1 MLPGERNCIGWSV
14 VLHTAQADVQ
24 LQSAWRC
31 GERVA
36 FHAAQR
42 LPIPGQRHSLAL
54 CPLRREVPTEPGGQA
69 PLPTRRP
76 YFDFLHVGVMHNGM
90 PAEALLHGKGLAAA
104 SMLAHEGAL
113 LLVEGEDVAL
123 EVEGG
128 GVGAAAACP
137 WTPAHVPLGGVHPH
151 VLPQEV
157 LALKRF
163 LAHATPYVLFMGFSH
178 VF

>member
-1 MLPGERNCIGWSV
+1 MRQTPAFQTRPTPHLPG
-14 VLHTAQADVQ
+14 
-24 LQSAWRC
+24 AWQKRC
-31 GERVA
+31 RP
-36 FHAAQR
+36 Q
-42 LPIPGQRHSLAL
+42 
-54 CPLRREVPTEPGGQA
+54 GGRA
-69 PLPTRRP
+69 
-76 YFDFLHVGVMHNGM
+76 H
-90 PAEALLHGKGLAAA
+90 LHGKGLAAA

-163 LAHATPYVLFMGFSH
+163 LAHATPYVLWGSRSTGSPRPRR
-178 VF
+178 